1 MTTPQRITL
10 MADWWPKACAAQG
23 WNKNDKPKRLEV
35 LSQAVGRKLVSAND
49 LNNRAD
55 IDAVKAHLKMLA
67 DNVAATIETDHPDI
81 GRRRRLQYTIGELAQ
96 TLGGLPYLLAI
107 ARDQFHLTPG
117 LTTLEDLTNDQLQKL
132 IYTLSARARAKK
144 DRISISSP
152 TNEAAKMNMAADLCP
167 AAGPPWDYDAPTEDE
182 PF

>member
-1 MTTPQRITL
+1 
-10 MADWWPKACAAQG
+10 
-23 WNKNDKPKRLEV
+23 
-35 LSQAVGRKLVSAND
+35 
-49 LNNRAD
+49 
-55 IDAVKAHLKMLA
+55 MLA